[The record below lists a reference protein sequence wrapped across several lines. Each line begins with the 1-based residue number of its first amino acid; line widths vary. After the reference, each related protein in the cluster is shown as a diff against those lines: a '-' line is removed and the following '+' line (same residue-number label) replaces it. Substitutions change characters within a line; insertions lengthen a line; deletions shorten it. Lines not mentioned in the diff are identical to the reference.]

1 MDACYYL
8 NDLEVVGLKNNFY
21 LSHHGHYFIEFLWQG
36 ISYQKYIAKSI
47 GNFQVN
53 QRYFGSLSDL
63 LNFIWWKTD

>member
-53 QRYFGSLSDL
+53 QR
-63 LNFIWWKTD
+63 